1 MDLLT
6 TNPSYQRKSV
16 MVKRDR
22 WILTGYDGRTID
34 VTTAKAWVDLYE
46 KKQVDFSDL
55 YDTDLAK
62 RVIPRYKPVRDDTL
76 FLEKISGAT
85 KQTKYESEPQWI
97 FPAPHVDRQKVPTGL
112 AVFVYLPTS
121 RELVA
126 SIDAVYHSDRT
137 VYVENVNTR
146 LDYRGNGLCKIMFTT
161 LVTYLYKTGRAR
173 HIRLFNA
180 TGDIGCKCYVKG
192 AEAGGFLARDRY
204 GDKLSSSR
212 CEVLSE
218 IINFYPRSRLT
229 EQEITNN
236 ISGLTVPF
244 HQYMPPGTF
253 VAPSYIPL
261 IEDSHLDPFQL
272 ENLNEIAVYDE
283 ENESDY

>member
-1 MDLLT
+1 MAT
-6 TNPSYQRKSV
+6 TEVSLGGLAFALVDWRHHHHDISDTFVQVLAASVRTYQRKSV

-192 AEAGGFLARDRY
+192 AEAGGATNCPLLAAKCYRRSSTFILGLASQNRRLPTTYRD
-204 GDKLSSSR
+204 
-212 CEVLSE
+212 
-218 IINFYPRSRLT
+218 
-229 EQEITNN
+229 
-236 ISGLTVPF
+236 
-244 HQYMPPGTF
+244 
-253 VAPSYIPL
+253 
-261 IEDSHLDPFQL
+261 
-272 ENLNEIAVYDE
+272 
-283 ENESDY
+283 